1 MEFDEKLIN
10 NQKKLLKKISEIL
23 LTGDKKAAA
32 KIAEKYLEINNEN
45 KGGIVSFWL
54 KEKKKKFSNYI
65 LKHIIIDIN
74 LPIYY
79 DDEVNLAL
87 ETLNSFDDVC
97 SRMEEQWIKVIK
109 RNFLNNILDER
120 SINEI
125 RYMNGEKVFLLFF
138 HEIPFFF

>member
-23 LTGDKKAAA
+23 LTGDKKAAE

-109 RNFLNNILDER
+109 RNFLNIYEWRKSIFIIL
-120 SINEI
+120 
-125 RYMNGEKVFLLFF
+125 
-138 HEIPFFF
+138 

>member
-10 NQKKLLKKISEIL
+10 NQEKLLKNISEIL
-23 LTGDKKAAA
+23 LTGDKKAAE

-109 RNFLNNILDER
+109 RNFLNIYEWRKSIFIIL
-120 SINEI
+120 
-125 RYMNGEKVFLLFF
+125 
-138 HEIPFFF
+138 

>member
-10 NQKKLLKKISEIL
+10 NQKKLLKNISEIL
-23 LTGDKKAAA
+23 LTGDKKAAE

-120 SINEI
+120 SSNEI
-125 RYMNGEKVFLLFF
+125 R
-138 HEIPFFF
+138 